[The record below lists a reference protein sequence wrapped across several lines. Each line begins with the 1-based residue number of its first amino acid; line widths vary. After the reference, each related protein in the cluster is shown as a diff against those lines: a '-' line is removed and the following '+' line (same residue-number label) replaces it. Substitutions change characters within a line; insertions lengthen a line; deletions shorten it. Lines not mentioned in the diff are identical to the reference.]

1 MTMSKRYGQWA
12 GNPKGHAQ
20 DPERCVAAIYG
31 RREFVEHQC
40 YRKHGHGPG
49 GSYCSQHAKR
59 HTA

>member
-20 DPERCVAAIYG
+20 DPERCVEAVFGEGA
-31 RREFVEHQC
+31 FVEHQC
-40 YRKHGHGPG
+40 YRKRGPG